1 MRALLC
7 LCALAGCAA
16 VQGQAPSAGTAP
28 ATLQRDAQTTGRH
41 SQRIERVRIEDAGSR
56 VDELRY
62 GGEAQSIT
70 VQPKAGVPEYQVRS
84 DGTRVWNVLK
94 F

>member
-1 MRALLC
+1 M
-7 LCALAGCAA
+7 
-16 VQGQAPSAGTAP
+16 
-28 ATLQRDAQTTGRH
+28 
-41 SQRIERVRIEDAGSR
+41 RIEDAGSR